1 MGETSSRLSVESS
14 LSSGRPGPEEAGR
27 LRDPGSSSSRS
38 SSSARSSPAAHDDQP
53 TIITNRPPILVDSQV
68 SDSAYRILQ
77 GTIMPGDMLGHFEL
91 VEYVGGGGMGR
102 VFRAIDTSLARPV
115 ALKVLAPDQAADEE
129 TLLRFRNEAQSAARL
144 DHENIARVHYVG
156 EDHGLHYIVFEYIE
170 GLNIRN
176 LVEQKG
182 PLAIPE
188 AVGYTFQVAEA
199 LAHAAARDVVH
210 RDIKPSNILIT
221 PDGRIKLIDMGLARL
236 RRLSASDPD
245 LTASGVTLGTFD
257 YISPEQARDPR
268 LADARSDIYSLGCT
282 FFYMLAG
289 RPPFPEGTVLQKLLQ
304 HQGDKPPDIRE
315 FRPELPDE
323 ASRILD
329 KMLAKD
335 PRNRYQQ
342 PDDLV
347 RDLLVLAEQVGARTN
362 RADGKAFSG
371 TGPIASLVYRHIPWI
386 VPLVALVA
394 IVAVLHVFWSA
405 PAVEQ
410 DPWETPESAQR
421 PWVKQPP
428 APRVE
433 PPAPPEAAQPS
444 ADTLPQPPAVVQP
457 PSAGAG
463 PATPEGGRATS
474 PPVVPAA
481 VATAPAPKP
490 GAGANPAEPPAR
502 EGRADDRKGLSLE
515 PTAGGV
521 TAGEPV
527 SRTVSAASAGESVA
541 MVSGARPEPPVPP
554 GTGPPAESAP
564 RRDGVLIVG
573 DADGANVHR
582 TLAAACGAAVNGDV
596 IELRFNGAREERPI
610 KLANVRLTIRA
621 GDGYEPLIAFRPN
634 EADPIKYAH
643 RMFTLV
649 GGRLTLINVAVEL
662 QVPREIPADDWALFE
677 TQGGQ
682 TVRLDG
688 CTLTI
693 RNASDHQAAYHPEVA
708 FFLAK
713 TAPGADPAMRTTSGE
728 TPVVSIGLVGCIA
741 RGEADFLR
749 CLDLQPVHLTWEN
762 GLLATSERL
771 LLLGSGQKA
780 PDPGHTFRLDLWH
793 LTAAVRGGLC
803 RMVRSKAAP
812 CQLPL
817 EVICA
822 DSILVGNPDAALIEQ
837 VGVENSAEFR
847 ELVSWYGDRNF
858 YEGFAVFG
866 GMYGPD
872 GVPLTKPFD
881 FEGWQRYWPE
891 NEILPAHN
899 TVRWRRPLATDRPTH
914 AHTPDDYALETK
926 AGDAASGAASDGRDA
941 GYELDSLPRL
951 APPAAGTPVEPS
963 PGGSTPSGAAQAGE
977 SKPVDLAPPPAPM
990 PMPMPIPMPVLP
1002 SKPSDGP

>member
-1 MGETSSRLSVESS
+1 
-14 LSSGRPGPEEAGR
+14 
-27 LRDPGSSSSRS
+27 
-38 SSSARSSPAAHDDQP
+38 
-53 TIITNRPPILVDSQV
+53 
-68 SDSAYRILQ
+68 
-77 GTIMPGDMLGHFEL
+77 MPGDMLGHFEL

-405 PAVEQ
+405 RFVRAP
-410 DPWETPESAQR
+410 TCSAN
-421 PWVKQPP
+421 
-428 APRVE
+428 
-433 PPAPPEAAQPS
+433 
-444 ADTLPQPPAVVQP
+444 
-457 PSAGAG
+457 
-463 PATPEGGRATS
+463 TS
-474 PPVVPAA
+474 
-481 VATAPAPKP
+481 
-490 GAGANPAEPPAR
+490 R
-502 EGRADDRKGLSLE
+502 
-515 PTAGGV
+515 
-521 TAGEPV
+521 
-527 SRTVSAASAGESVA
+527 SRTRS
-541 MVSGARPEPPVPP
+541 SG
-554 GTGPPAESAP
+554 
-564 RRDGVLIVG
+564 
-573 DADGANVHR
+573 
-582 TLAAACGAAVNGDV
+582 C
-596 IELRFNGAREERPI
+596 
-610 KLANVRLTIRA
+610 
-621 GDGYEPLIAFRPN
+621 
-634 EADPIKYAH
+634 
-643 RMFTLV
+643 
-649 GGRLTLINVAVEL
+649 
-662 QVPREIPADDWALFE
+662 W
-677 TQGGQ
+677 
-682 TVRLDG
+682 
-688 CTLTI
+688 
-693 RNASDHQAAYHPEVA
+693 
-708 FFLAK
+708 
-713 TAPGADPAMRTTSGE
+713 
-728 TPVVSIGLVGCIA
+728 
-741 RGEADFLR
+741 
-749 CLDLQPVHLTWEN
+749 
-762 GLLATSERL
+762 
-771 LLLGSGQKA
+771 
-780 PDPGHTFRLDLWH
+780 
-793 LTAAVRGGLC
+793 
-803 RMVRSKAAP
+803 
-812 CQLPL
+812 
-817 EVICA
+817 
-822 DSILVGNPDAALIEQ
+822 
-837 VGVENSAEFR
+837 
-847 ELVSWYGDRNF
+847 
-858 YEGFAVFG
+858 
-866 GMYGPD
+866 
-872 GVPLTKPFD
+872 
-881 FEGWQRYWPE
+881 
-891 NEILPAHN
+891 
-899 TVRWRRPLATDRPTH
+899 
-914 AHTPDDYALETK
+914 
-926 AGDAASGAASDGRDA
+926 
-941 GYELDSLPRL
+941 
-951 APPAAGTPVEPS
+951 
-963 PGGSTPSGAAQAGE
+963 
-977 SKPVDLAPPPAPM
+977 
-990 PMPMPIPMPVLP
+990 
-1002 SKPSDGP
+1002 